1 MFVSTKFETIR
12 LTENGIMLSDKS
24 SKQKEILFSELDKIY
39 ITVNKISQTQ
49 EALFILVLI
58 GITFISL
65 LFLQAEIIIPIFIFI
80 TFIIILKLNQY
91 KSYGLKIRLKNG
103 TYFKKQ
109 IPSKLKYETVA
120 IVNDIV
126 KEFYNYKI
134 NT

>member
-1 MFVSTKFETIR
+1 MFLNKKFETIC
-12 LTENGIMLSDKS
+12 LTENGIMLSNKS

-49 EALFILVLI
+49 EVLFILVLI
-58 GITFISL
+58 GITVISL
-65 LFLQAEIIIPIFIFI
+65 LYLQAEIIIPIFILI
-80 TFIIILKLNQY
+80 TFIIIVKLNNY

-103 TYFKKQ
+103 TFFKKQ

-120 IVNDIV
+120 IVNDIR
-126 KEFYNYKI
+126 KELYNYKT

>member
-1 MFVSTKFETIR
+1 MFLNKNFETIC
-12 LTENGIMLSDKS
+12 LTENGIMLSNKS

-49 EALFILVLI
+49 EVLFILVLI
-58 GITFISL
+58 GITVISL
-65 LFLQAEIIIPIFIFI
+65 LYLQAEIIIPIFILI
-80 TFIIILKLNQY
+80 TFIIIVKLNNY

-103 TYFKKQ
+103 TFFKKQ

-120 IVNDIV
+120 IVNDIR
-126 KEFYNYKI
+126 KELYNYKT